1 MRVDTN
7 IGSLVDGAAGSDAR
21 GLRDQVEVAERIG
34 YDAVWSA
41 ETSHDPFLSCLLAAE
56 YSEGIGVGT
65 AIAVAFAR
73 SPMTTAQTA
82 NDIQALSGGRFVLGL
97 GSQIKAHIER
107 RFSMPWS
114 QPAARKREYVS
125 ALHAIWTSWET
136 GDRLSFKG
144 DFYQH
149 TLMTPMF
156 SPGPNPHGR
165 PKVMVAAVGELMT
178 RAAAAVSDGL
188 LVHGFTTQQYLE
200 TVTLPA
206 VEDEL
211 NRSGRDRSDFQ
222 VCLPGFV
229 VTGWTEEAMAEAA
242 AAVRAQIAFY
252 GSTPAYAAVLEQ
264 HGWGALHTE
273 LNLLS
278 KRGGWT
284 QMGQLIDEEM
294 LAAFAVVGP
303 PAEVGTEIARRY
315 GALVDRFTFYTPYPV
330 DDELSAILVGAI
342 RSA

>member
-7 IGSLVDGAAGSDAR
+7 IGSLADGATGSDAR

-56 YSEGIGVGT
+56 YSERIDVGT
-65 AIAVAFAR
+65 AIAVAFGR

-82 NDIQALSGGRFVLGL
+82 NDVQALSGGRFVLGL

-114 QPAARKREYVS
+114 QPAARMREYVC
-125 ALHAIWTSWET
+125 ALHAIWASWET

-156 SPGPNPHGR
+156 SPGANPFGR

-178 RAAAAVSDGL
+178 RSAAAVSDGL
-188 LVHGFTTQQYLE
+188 LVHGFTTQRYLQ

-206 VEDEL
+206 LEDEL
-211 NRSGRDRSDFQ
+211 ARSGRERNDFQ

-229 VTGWTEEAMAEAA
+229 VTGWTEQAMAD
-242 AAVRAQIAFY
+242 AAVAVRKQIAFY
-252 GSTPAYAAVLEQ
+252 GSTPAYSAVLEQ

-278 KRGGWT
+278 KRGEWAA
-284 QMGQLIDEEM
+284 MGELIDDEVLE
-294 LAAFAVVGP
+294 AFAVVGA
-303 PAEVGTEIARRY
+303 PAAVGGEIARRY
-315 GALVDRFTFYTPYPV
+315 GDLVDRFTFYTPYPV
-330 DDELSAILVGAI
+330 DDDLSATLVRAI
-342 RSA
+342 RST

>member
-1 MRVDTN
+1 M
-7 IGSLVDGAAGSDAR
+7 
-21 GLRDQVEVAERIG
+21 
-34 YDAVWSA
+34 
-41 ETSHDPFLSCLLAAE
+41 
-56 YSEGIGVGT
+56 GT

-114 QPAARKREYVS
+114 QPAARMREYVS
-125 ALHAIWTSWET
+125 ALHAIWASWET

-178 RAAAAVSDGL
+178 RAAAAVS
-188 LVHGFTTQQYLE
+188 
-200 TVTLPA
+200 
-206 VEDEL
+206 
-211 NRSGRDRSDFQ
+211 
-222 VCLPGFV
+222 
-229 VTGWTEEAMAEAA
+229 
-242 AAVRAQIAFY
+242 Y

-264 HGWGALHTE
+264 HGWGAYSAPL
-273 LNLLS
+273 
-278 KRGGWT
+278 
-284 QMGQLIDEEM
+284 
-294 LAAFAVVGP
+294 
-303 PAEVGTEIARRY
+303 RRP
-315 GALVDRFTFYTPYPV
+315 GRRFTFYTPYPV
-330 DDELSAILVGAI
+330 DDELSAI